1 MSLHHN
7 RHLPIMVQRYE
18 KRGKLQNF
26 SENIF
31 ELRLPLNKILF
42 PIPYFKIV

>member
-1 MSLHHN
+1 MSFTIIGI
-7 RHLPIMVQRYE
+7 LPIMVQRYE

-31 ELRLPLNKILF
+31 ECQL
-42 PIPYFKIV
+42 